1 MSFLYVTDPYDKA
14 THSYVGSAESSP
26 ALAAQRSGTYK
37 PIISSVMIM
46 GRSEFAVS
54 INLFIAR
61 QIYLYTALQL
71 QYVFGKECPKA
82 SYVVQKVDL
91 DWVFE
96 GIGLVRGPWEHKV
109 CMTY

>member
-1 MSFLYVTDPYDKA
+1 
-14 THSYVGSAESSP
+14 
-26 ALAAQRSGTYK
+26 
-37 PIISSVMIM
+37 MIM

-71 QYVFGKECPKA
+71 QYYVFQSPKA

-91 DWVFE
+91 DWVLE
-96 GIGLVRGPWEHKV
+96 GIGLEWGGQGGGNPAKCLTFHFVDSLESFWTMGFLDDS
-109 CMTY
+109 

>member
-1 MSFLYVTDPYDKA
+1 
-14 THSYVGSAESSP
+14 
-26 ALAAQRSGTYK
+26 
-37 PIISSVMIM
+37 MIM

-71 QYVFGKECPKA
+71 QYVFGKESPKA

-91 DWVFE
+91 DGYW
-96 GIGLVRGPWEHKV
+96 KV
-109 CMTY
+109 LD